1 MKNLDAPFPDTI
13 RKLLAGKLCST
24 DFEEYTQAY
33 WKSGQFI
40 RNFSAI
46 EDIAAEIR
54 LRAENSLESSYGVD
68 GRTVRFSS
76 QHLFTTPGGPGAI
89 HIIAPGEA
97 IQSAFIR
104 DRNRPPH
111 IHNSGRISI
120 ITQNSATLYIHRKM
134 NNEDW
139 VIESR
144 VSVNDVIFWPA
155 YVAHTFH
162 AGINGFSLMSAMAQ
176 FMAPSERE
184 FAIPADKLGLDLDAM
199 PRMQYKEFLQTRC

>member
-1 MKNLDAPFPDTI
+1 MKNIDTTFPDTI
-13 RKLLAGKLCST
+13 QKLLAGKLSST
-24 DFEEYTQAY
+24 DFEEYTQVF

-54 LRAENSLESSYGVD
+54 LRAEKSLESSYGVD
-68 GRTVRFSS
+68 GGTVRFSS

-111 IHNSGRISI
+111 VHDSGRISI
-120 ITQNSATLYIHRKM
+120 ITQNSAILYIHRNINHK
-134 NNEDW
+134 DW
-139 VIESR
+139 VIECR

-162 AGINGFSLMSAMAQ
+162 AGTNGFSLMSAMAE
-176 FMAPSERE
+176 FMAPSKRE
-184 FAIPADKLGLDLDAM
+184 FAIPAEKLGLDLDAM
-199 PRMQYKEFLQTRC
+199 PRMPYEEFLQTKY